1 MLAPSMTVNVAC
13 GGQFRPSSVP
23 YPTLMSSLLL
33 CVHPLV
39 EGWGGG
45 GGGVIA
51 PVIQNGIQQLPV
63 SLTGLSKVLTEH
75 SSIPHPPFPR
85 SQSS

>member
-1 MLAPSMTVNVAC
+1 MLAPSMTVVC

-45 GGGVIA
+45 GRGGNSTSGSEWDSAA
-51 PVIQNGIQQLPV
+51 P
-63 SLTGLSKVLTEH
+63 SFTD
-75 SSIPHPPFPR
+75 R
-85 SQSS
+85 SVKGAH

>member
-1 MLAPSMTVNVAC
+1 MLAPSMTVAC

-45 GGGVIA
+45 GGNSTSGSEWDSAA
-51 PVIQNGIQQLPV
+51 P
-63 SLTGLSKVLTEH
+63 SFTD
-75 SSIPHPPFPR
+75 R
-85 SQSS
+85 SVKGAH

>member
-1 MLAPSMTVNVAC
+1 MLAPSMTVAC

-39 EGWGGG
+39 EGLGRGGG
-45 GGGVIA
+45 GGGGDSTSGSEWDSAA
-51 PVIQNGIQQLPV
+51 P
-63 SLTGLSKVLTEH
+63 SFTD
-75 SSIPHPPFPR
+75 R
-85 SQSS
+85 SVKGAH